1 MLAAAEEFYQGLG
14 FPYRI
19 VCIVSREL
27 NDTAVQKYDLK
38 QHGSHVSKAH
48 VAIPTVPIIK
58 PVGQKPDVEL
68 RSKEEMLV
76 TFIC

>member
-38 QHGSHVSKAH
+38 
-48 VAIPTVPIIK
+48 
-58 PVGQKPDVEL
+58 
-68 RSKEEMLV
+68 
-76 TFIC
+76 